1 VVLTTDF
8 VKWVS
13 VKCKFNAAFIPLHP
27 RTLQWIDEEDT
38 QVTPSQG
45 TPQFYAI
52 FNNEMR
58 TFPAANGSYTVIGN
72 YLNRSATLTATASS
86 NGWTTRGEK
95 LIRARAVADIRANV
109 LHQQAALM
117 EMGVLVQTGE
127 TKYLSARE
135 KQAHDSVLRESRE
148 IRVRHNATG
157 LHLMTVIRFGEWLPD
172 QPSFDARD
180 GVDLAPYCLIA
191 KNAVPHILDYSE
203 FPQQA
208 AFSSALTARCQG
220 AAGFVAADGT
230 PHLVAGD
237 ATKLYRFADTT
248 ATDASKAG
256 GYTIE
261 ADQMWRR
268 GQPGLRVQHLR
279 RSASREP
286 QFKPVVL
293 RPVHQHLEAKG
304 QIRCDHQEPL
314 GLGEC

>member
-1 VVLTTDF
+1 MATFGTVIDRVASELRGRTDLNSAIADALRSAIQHYESYALPWNQIRDYTAFTTVAGQRWYSLTTDF

-135 KQAHDSVLRESRE
+135 KQAHDSVLRESRAKSGSGTM
-148 IRVRHNATG
+148 R
-157 LHLMTVIRFGEWLPD
+157 PD
-172 QPSFDARD
+172 
-180 GVDLAPYCLIA
+180 YI
-191 KNAVPHILDYSE
+191 
-203 FPQQA
+203 
-208 AFSSALTARCQG
+208 
-220 AAGFVAADGT
+220 
-230 PHLVAGD
+230 
-237 ATKLYRFADTT
+237 
-248 ATDASKAG
+248 
-256 GYTIE
+256 
-261 ADQMWRR
+261 
-268 GQPGLRVQHLR
+268 
-279 RSASREP
+279 
-286 QFKPVVL
+286 
-293 RPVHQHLEAKG
+293 
-304 QIRCDHQEPL
+304 
-314 GLGEC
+314 